1 MKTVQKLRSIY
12 KMKHKSFLAFLII
25 IPLVSCSSNTY
36 PIVRDNLNYFATTN
50 SITLY
55 EGDNENLTAVER
67 IFKTYDKLTDN
78 YLKRDAQN
86 IYKINA
92 TNDEVK
98 VDEELY
104 DLLKLSVELSK
115 ELPLFNP
122 LCGSLVKKWKES
134 LKDLQI
140 LDETTIA
147 KELAKINSSSILF
160 KENNVVQ
167 RVGEAEIDLGAI
179 AKGYAL
185 DDVKAYFISN
195 SFRKYLINA
204 GYSSILLGEKP
215 GEEGYYNV
223 GLSSLEN
230 GSYLKLKK
238 CFFSTSGVSE
248 QGKVINDVTYSHI
261 VNPITGSAINNY
273 DSVMVV
279 TSQGYLGDVLSTVM
293 MMSSVDEIKGLE
305 KKYDAKAI
313 AIKDKKI
320 VYKNESLEVLKH

>member
-1 MKTVQKLRSIY
+1 M
-12 KMKHKSFLAFLII
+12 
-25 IPLVSCSSNTY
+25 
-36 PIVRDNLNYFATTN
+36 
-50 SITLY
+50 
-55 EGDNENLTAVER
+55 R
-67 IFKTYDKLTDN
+67 I
-78 YLKRDAQN
+78 
-86 IYKINA
+86 
-92 TNDEVK
+92 
-98 VDEELY
+98 
-104 DLLKLSVELSK
+104 ELSK

-195 SFRKYLINA
+195 SFSKYLINA
-204 GYSSILLGEKP
+204 GYSSILFGEKP
-215 GEEGYYNV
+215 GEEGHYNV
-223 GLSSLEN
+223 GLSFLEN